1 MAGCKFFAFLGS
13 TGLSLLTSG
22 ARGAS
27 FQLNCDGR
35 GTPQRMA
42 LGLRE
47 AVENDDPRMPLSDFL
62 VMTLPSGAEVNLNQ
76 KEKGRGL
83 SIPSAHQEPNDQTTQ
98 AKSFEELRPGQ
109 AVGVERERSHH
120 QIQNLF
126 VLPNQR
132 RAVRGVQ
139 LRNLLQLDLSE
150 LCHLW

>member
-1 MAGCKFFAFLGS
+1 MRWI
-13 TGLSLLTSG
+13 T
-22 ARGAS
+22 
-27 FQLNCDGR
+27 NCEHAPIDR
-35 GTPQRMA
+35 NK
-42 LGLRE
+42 LERE
-47 AVENDDPRMPLSDFL
+47 SQP
-62 VMTLPSGAEVNLNQ
+62 